1 VAAVVFVAVVVVVV
15 SAARKV
21 SCSCCSCPMFAAFHG
36 SMKGMRLKCEDEC
49 AGKLAKTLKRD

>member
-1 VAAVVFVAVVVVVV
+1 VAAVVFVVVV